1 MRALALEKKQQVVVT
16 AHRPTAWQRR
26 DDSSTCE
33 PAPTPP
39 GRNVAALAILR
50 AMFRFLK
57 RLLKWAVIIA
67 AVAAVVRWLKN
78 KREGDDAEQD
88 PGSIEPWPPLDTS
101 DIPSGEGTEETA
113 TA

>member
-1 MRALALEKKQQVVVT
+1 MAAAARFVNVRAT
-16 AHRPTAWQRR
+16 PRR
-26 DDSSTCE
+26 
-33 PAPTPP
+33 P
-39 GRNVAALAILR
+39 GRIARRSLYSAVMLR
-50 AMFRFLK
+50 IIK

-101 DIPSGEGTEETA
+101 DIPAGNGPEEAPA
-113 TA
+113 T